1 MPLIIPKTKR
11 QQLADRESK
20 ISAMIAL
27 SHLNSPTVFE
37 TKHGAQGSIIQVQ
50 GCPFEVVDHAD
61 INGYQ
66 HLLANFLVSLSDE
79 FAIYVTTYR
88 HRQKNYP
95 LGDFPQGFSYDF
107 NHAYQKRCEQ
117 QSFYI
122 NTHYITIMIKG
133 ATHKVGKTI
142 NWVQRL
148 SQHTRKTE
156 WLNFREQQHKKLHK
170 AVLDALQLL
179 KDFTPHLLGDA
190 VTDQGTR
197 SEILSFFGILT
208 NGTEQQFCHPQ
219 QNLATFLPTR
229 RLSFGHNTLEWQGN
243 HQQDRQLA
251 AIVSVK
257 NYGGQS
263 NATMLDALLTVDFE
277 YISTHSFARQDQA
290 LSIENMRTQSKHLYD
305 ANDAALS
312 QQDALIEAMDLLASN
327 QLTFGMHHHTVL
339 VLASTQE
346 ELEAHIASLSKRY
359 RDADL
364 VVVRETLN
372 LESAFWAQI
381 PGNFTYIRR
390 QALISSDN
398 FADMYPLH
406 NYHHGYIVSCHNRLV
421 MTYH

>member
-1 MPLIIPKTKR
+1 MQLMIPKTKR

-50 GCPFEVVDHAD
+50 GCPFEVVDRVD

-95 LGDFPQGFSYDF
+95 LGDFPQGFAYDF

-133 ATHKVGKTI
+133 ATHKVAKTI
-142 NWVQRL
+142 NWIQRL

-156 WLNFREQQHKKLHK
+156 WLNFREQQYKEI
-170 AVLDALQLL
+170 AQSCIRCNAITQR
-179 KDFTPHLLGDA
+179 FYPTSFRRC

-208 NGTEQQFCHPQ
+208 NGTEQ
-219 QNLATFLPTR
+219 TILP
-229 RLSFGHNTLEWQGN
+229 
-243 HQQDRQLA
+243 
-251 AIVSVK
+251 
-257 NYGGQS
+257 
-263 NATMLDALLTVDFE
+263 
-277 YISTHSFARQDQA
+277 STAKPS
-290 LSIENMRTQSKHLYD
+290 
-305 ANDAALS
+305 
-312 QQDALIEAMDLLASN
+312 DLFTHKTIIDWSSY
-327 QLTFGMHHHTVL
+327 FGM
-339 VLASTQE
+339 A
-346 ELEAHIASLSKRY
+346 R
-359 RDADL
+359 
-364 VVVRETLN
+364 
-372 LESAFWAQI
+372 
-381 PGNFTYIRR
+381 
-390 QALISSDN
+390 
-398 FADMYPLH
+398 
-406 NYHHGYIVSCHNRLV
+406 
-421 MTYH
+421 